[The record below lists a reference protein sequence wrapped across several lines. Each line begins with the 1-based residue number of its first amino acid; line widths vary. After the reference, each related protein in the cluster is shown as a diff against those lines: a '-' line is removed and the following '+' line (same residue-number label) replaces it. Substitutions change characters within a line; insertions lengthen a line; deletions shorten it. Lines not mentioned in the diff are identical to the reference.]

1 MTRSGFVALIGEP
14 NAGKSTLLNQ
24 MVGAKISI
32 VTHKVQTTRTRI
44 RGVSVENQSQIIF
57 VDTPGLFTPRRRLDR
72 AMVAAAWNGAAD
84 SDITLLMVEA
94 HRGLT
99 EGVEKII
106 SSISEIGKNGKLAL
120 VINKI
125 DKVNVNDL
133 LSLSKEINDS
143 HPFVETF
150 MISAE
155 KGKGI
160 NDLRLWLA
168 SNLPEGPWLYPD
180 DQISDM
186 PLRMIAAEITRE
198 KLTLRL
204 HQELPYQLTVETEK
218 WEEKADK
225 SVRIEQIIYL
235 SRPGHKGIV
244 LGKKGDTIK
253 AVSMASRLSIENQ
266 SQIIFVDTPGL
277 FIPRRRL
284 DRAMVA
290 AAWNG
295 AADSDITLLMV
306 EAHRGLTE
314 GVEKIISS
322 ISEIGMNGKIALV
335 INKIDKVKV
344 NALLSLS
351 KEINVRGPFVETFM
365 ISAEKGKGINDLRR
379 WLASNLPE
387 GPWLYPDDQISDMP
401 LRMIAAEITREKL
414 TLRLHQELPYQ
425 LTVETEKWEEKVDKS
440 VRIEQIIYLSRSGHK
455 GIVLGKKGET
465 IKAVSMASRLSIEE
479 FLGARVH
486 LFLRLKVREKWM
498 EETERYSEMGLD
510 FKDGNV

>member
-106 SSISEIGKNGKLAL
+106 SSISEIGKNGKL
-120 VINKI
+120 
-125 DKVNVNDL
+125 
-133 LSLSKEINDS
+133 
-143 HPFVETF
+143 
-150 MISAE
+150 
-155 KGKGI
+155 
-160 NDLRLWLA
+160 
-168 SNLPEGPWLYPD
+168 
-180 DQISDM
+180 
-186 PLRMIAAEITRE
+186 
-198 KLTLRL
+198 
-204 HQELPYQLTVETEK
+204 
-218 WEEKADK
+218 
-225 SVRIEQIIYL
+225 
-235 SRPGHKGIV
+235 
-244 LGKKGDTIK
+244 
-253 AVSMASRLSIENQ
+253 
-266 SQIIFVDTPGL
+266 
-277 FIPRRRL
+277 
-284 DRAMVA
+284 
-290 AAWNG
+290 
-295 AADSDITLLMV
+295 
-306 EAHRGLTE
+306 
-314 GVEKIISS
+314 
-322 ISEIGMNGKIALV
+322 ALV

>member
-1 MTRSGFVALIGEP
+1 MTRSGFVAIIGEP

-106 SSISEIGKNGKLAL
+106 SSISEIGMNGKLAL

-125 DKVNVNDL
+125 DKVKVNDL
-133 LSLSKEINDS
+133 LSLSKEINDR

-155 KGKGI
+155 K
-160 NDLRLWLA
+160 
-168 SNLPEGPWLYPD
+168 S
-180 DQISDM
+180 
-186 PLRMIAAEITRE
+186 
-198 KLTLRL
+198 
-204 HQELPYQLTVETEK
+204 
-218 WEEKADK
+218 
-225 SVRIEQIIYL
+225 
-235 SRPGHKGIV
+235 
-244 LGKKGDTIK
+244 
-253 AVSMASRLSIENQ
+253 
-266 SQIIFVDTPGL
+266 
-277 FIPRRRL
+277 
-284 DRAMVA
+284 
-290 AAWNG
+290 
-295 AADSDITLLMV
+295 
-306 EAHRGLTE
+306 
-314 GVEKIISS
+314 
-322 ISEIGMNGKIALV
+322 
-335 INKIDKVKV
+335 
-344 NALLSLS
+344 
-351 KEINVRGPFVETFM
+351 
-365 ISAEKGKGINDLRR
+365 KGINDLRR
-379 WLASNLPE
+379 WLAYNLPE

>member
-44 RGVSVENQSQIIF
+44 RGVRVENQSQIIF
-57 VDTPGLFTPRRRLDR
+57 VDTPGLFIPRRRLDR

-133 LSLSKEINDS
+133 LSLSKEIND
-143 HPFVETF
+143 
-150 MISAE
+150 
-155 KGKGI
+155 
-160 NDLRLWLA
+160 R
-168 SNLPEGPWLYPD
+168 
-180 DQISDM
+180 Q
-186 PLRMIAAEITRE
+186 
-198 KLTLRL
+198 
-204 HQELPYQLTVETEK
+204 
-218 WEEKADK
+218 
-225 SVRIEQIIYL
+225 
-235 SRPGHKGIV
+235 
-244 LGKKGDTIK
+244 
-253 AVSMASRLSIENQ
+253 
-266 SQIIFVDTPGL
+266 
-277 FIPRRRL
+277 
-284 DRAMVA
+284 
-290 AAWNG
+290 
-295 AADSDITLLMV
+295 
-306 EAHRGLTE
+306 
-314 GVEKIISS
+314 
-322 ISEIGMNGKIALV
+322 
-335 INKIDKVKV
+335 
-344 NALLSLS
+344 
-351 KEINVRGPFVETFM
+351 PFVETFM

-425 LTVETEKWEEKVDKS
+425 LTVETEKWEEKADKS